1 MKKFNL
7 ILAAVLSLAAVS
19 CGKDEPEPVPAP
31 VCASVSINGH
41 QYSYPKL
48 SAAFYYNADD
58 EGYNIVLAP
67 ENLEKIINDAVD
79 EGNNVGDAVDYK
91 SSALLSIDIP
101 EGELGKSHAFS
112 SDFNI
117 DSDSWFFYLAFW
129 DKVSDDHF
137 YSWSGEHKSYK
148 SGTMR
153 VDLNRETGRL
163 TIALNAVI
171 EMDEGPDVTY
181 MITFGGTAVESSE
194 YIW

>member
-48 SAAFYYNADD
+48 SAAFYYSADC

-79 EGNNVGDAVDYK
+79 EGKDVGEAVNYK
-91 SSALLSIDIP
+91 SSALLGIDIP

-117 DSDSWFFYLAFW
+117 DSDSWVFYLEFW
-129 DKVSDDHF
+129 DKVSNDHF
-137 YSWSGEHKSYK
+137 YNWRGECKSYK